1 MKGTK
6 MNESQILKDVRS
18 WMADPFKYVILT
30 DREREVITLA
40 SRGVSAKTIGNR
52 TGTSRQAV
60 YEALWRAIDKIEKV
74 RGCEIELDSIVEYA
88 YSQLERI
95 LS

>member
-1 MKGTK
+1 MD
-6 MNESQILKDVRS
+6 ESQILEDVRS
-18 WMADPFKYVILT
+18 WLADPFQYVILT

-60 YEALWRAIDKIEKV
+60 YEALWRAIDKIKKA

-95 LS
+95 LK